1 MPSIATTTR
10 SLATQL
16 MERCDVLATHTEE
29 PGRITRRYGTQPLAE
44 VMDIV
49 DGWMRDAGMTT
60 RRDAIGNLFGLLPGP
75 SDDAPRLLMGGHLD
89 TVRDAGR
96 YDGILGV
103 LSAIATVD
111 ALRERDGQLP
121 FAIEV
126 VGFADEEGVRYIPY
140 LGSSSAAGT
149 MTLETLDSLDA
160 DGISVRDAIAAW
172 GYDPDGAL
180 AGSLLSHRYL
190 GFIEAHIEQGPRLE
204 AAGLPV
210 GIVSGIVGTRRAH
223 LDVHGVAGHAGTLAM
238 EDRRDALVATSEII
252 LGIDEIGREF
262 DNGRATVG
270 EIAVQPGT
278 SNVVPGATRIS
289 LDVRHPDDAVVDEI
303 YERIQARAAAIAAR
317 RHVDAVWH
325 TGPKSDSM
333 TCDDTLNGALA
344 AAIEQA
350 GYEPTALFSGAG
362 HDAAALSRIMP
373 VTMLFTRCRDGI
385 SHNPA
390 ESITVED
397 AASTIDVLLRFV
409 DALAAMP
416 QGASA

>member
-149 MTLETLDSLDA
+149 MAPETLDSLDA

-204 AAGLPV
+204 AA
-210 GIVSGIVGTRRAH
+210 
-223 LDVHGVAGHAGTLAM
+223 
-238 EDRRDALVATSEII
+238 
-252 LGIDEIGREF
+252 
-262 DNGRATVG
+262 
-270 EIAVQPGT
+270 
-278 SNVVPGATRIS
+278 
-289 LDVRHPDDAVVDEI
+289 
-303 YERIQARAAAIAAR
+303 
-317 RHVDAVWH
+317 
-325 TGPKSDSM
+325 
-333 TCDDTLNGALA
+333 
-344 AAIEQA
+344 
-350 GYEPTALFSGAG
+350 
-362 HDAAALSRIMP
+362 
-373 VTMLFTRCRDGI
+373 
-385 SHNPA
+385 
-390 ESITVED
+390 
-397 AASTIDVLLRFV
+397 
-409 DALAAMP
+409 
-416 QGASA
+416 